1 MFTSKDIKVFDDK
14 IDDLENSAEILT
26 DKVNEGL
33 IKDQKAII
41 SIIERYIKDHNLIV
55 YGGNAQNLAIKRID
69 SLKGFYDDKDV
80 HDYDVYSFDPINDAI
95 NLTKQIFKA
104 GFKNILA
111 IEAIH
116 IETYSIKYYGTALC
130 DFSYMPKYIFDNLPI
145 FKVEGFN
152 IVNPYVAYIDFMR
165 MFNDPLTSS
174 SFRWSKNFE
183 RFNLMQEYY
192 PLRTKELKDNNSD
205 NIDKSIEKDLRKII
219 SKSNTLIY
227 TGIECFNKYALVSKC
242 DKIGLEY
249 LTLVSSN
256 YENDI
261 NMILTELKKKYN
273 VTTQERYPFFQFW
286 DFSIDI
292 RIDDKIVCKIY
303 KNNNIC
309 IPFKEVKNVKY
320 ASFTY
325 NLMWVMIEKLYY
337 SIYNSDC
344 SSKPKE
350 SKEIRIRY
358 DQIVNGMLF
367 MKDKYLKDHN
377 KTFLDDTIFQHFV
390 TDKCS
395 GVPLNPSDIKNNI
408 KNYRGFKFD
417 PNKKAANNENHI
429 YTNISGRFINNKG
442 NKFIKEPN

>member
-1 MFTSKDIKVFDDK
+1 MFTNKDIEVFDNK
-14 IDDLENSAEILT
+14 IDDLEDSAEILT

-33 IKDQKAII
+33 IKNQKAII
-41 SIIERYIKDHNLIV
+41 SIIESYIKEHQLIV
-55 YGGNAQNLAIKRID
+55 YGGNAQNLAIKKID
-69 SLKGFYDDKDV
+69 PKGVFYDDKDV
-80 HDYDVYSFDPINDAI
+80 HDYDVYSFDPRTDAI

-116 IETYSIKYYGTALC
+116 VETYSIKYYGTPLC

-145 FKVEGFN
+145 LSVDGFK
-152 IVNPYVAYIDFMR
+152 IVNPYLAYIDFMR

-183 RFNLMQEYY
+183 RFNMMQKYY
-192 PLRTKELKDNNSD
+192 PLTSKELKNDIKD

-219 SKSNTLIY
+219 SKSDSLIY
-227 TGIECFNKYALVSKC
+227 TGIECFNKYASLCKC
-242 DKIGLEY
+242 DKLGLEY
-249 LTLVSSN
+249 LTLVSTN
-256 YENDI
+256 YLNDVK
-261 NMILTELKKKYN
+261 MILSELKKKYN
-273 VTTQERYPFFQFW
+273 ITTQERYPFFQFW

-292 RIDDKIVCKIY
+292 RINDKLVCKIY

-325 NLMWVMIEKLYY
+325 NLMWVMIEKFYY
-337 SIYNSDC
+337 SIYDADC
-344 SSKPKE
+344 SGRPKQNN
-350 SKEIRIRY
+350 EIIKRY
-358 DQIVNGMLF
+358 DQIINGMLF
-367 MKDKYLKDHN
+367 IKDKYLKEHK

-395 GVPLNPSDIKNNI
+395 GVPLNPSDIKNSI
-408 KNYRGFKFD
+408 KNYRGFKYD
-417 PNKKAANNENHI
+417 PNKKTINNESYI
-429 YTNISGRFINNKG
+429 YTNISGRFINSIG
-442 NKFIKEPN
+442 NKFIKNN

>member
-1 MFTSKDIKVFDDK
+1 MFTNKDIEVFDNK
-14 IDDLENSAEILT
+14 IDDLEDSAEVLT

-33 IKDQKAII
+33 IKNQKAII
-41 SIIERYIKDHNLIV
+41 SIIESYIKEHQLIV
-55 YGGNAQNLAIKRID
+55 YGGNAQNLAIKKID
-69 SLKGFYDDKDV
+69 PKGVFYDDKDV
-80 HDYDVYSFDPINDAI
+80 HDYDVYSFDPRTDAI

-116 IETYSIKYYGTALC
+116 VETYSIKYYGTPLC

-152 IVNPYVAYIDFMR
+152 IVNPYLAYIDFMR

-183 RFNLMQEYY
+183 RFNMMQKYY
-192 PLRTKELKDNNSD
+192 PLTSKELKNDIKD

-219 SKSNTLIY
+219 SKSDSLIY
-227 TGIECFNKYALVSKC
+227 TGIECFNKYASLCKC

-249 LTLVSSN
+249 LTLVSTN
-256 YENDI
+256 YLDDVK
-261 NMILTELKKKYN
+261 MILSELKKKYN
-273 VTTQERYPFFQFW
+273 ITTQDRYPFFQFW

-292 RIDDKIVCKIY
+292 RINDKLVCKIY

-325 NLMWVMIEKLYY
+325 NLMWVMIEKFYY
-337 SIYNSDC
+337 SIYDADC
-344 SSKPKE
+344 SGRPKQNN
-350 SKEIRIRY
+350 EIIKRY
-358 DQIVNGMLF
+358 DQIINGMLF
-367 MKDKYLKDHN
+367 IKDKYLKEHK

-395 GVPLNPSDIKNNI
+395 GVPLNPSDIKNSI
-408 KNYRGFKFD
+408 KNYRGFKYD
-417 PNKKAANNENHI
+417 PNKKTVNNESYI
-429 YTNISGRFINNKG
+429 YTNISGRFINSIG
-442 NKFIKEPN
+442 NKFIKNN

>member
-1 MFTSKDIKVFDDK
+1 MFTNKDIEVFDNK
-14 IDDLENSAEILT
+14 IDDLEDSAEILT

-33 IKDQKAII
+33 IKNQKAII
-41 SIIERYIKDHNLIV
+41 SIIESYIKEHQLIV
-55 YGGNAQNLAIKRID
+55 YGGNAQNLAIKKID
-69 SLKGFYDDKDV
+69 PKGVFYDDKDV
-80 HDYDVYSFDPINDAI
+80 HDYDVYSFDPRTDAI

-116 IETYSIKYYGTALC
+116 VETYSIKYYGTPLC

-145 FKVEGFN
+145 LSVDGFK
-152 IVNPYVAYIDFMR
+152 IVNPYLAYIDFMR

-183 RFNLMQEYY
+183 RFNMMQKYY
-192 PLRTKELKDNNSD
+192 PLKSKELKNDIKD

-219 SKSNTLIY
+219 SKSDSLIY
-227 TGIECFNKYALVSKC
+227 TGIECFNKYASLCKC
-242 DKIGLEY
+242 DKLGLEY
-249 LTLVSSN
+249 LTLVSTN
-256 YENDI
+256 YLDDVK
-261 NMILTELKKKYN
+261 MILSELKKKYN
-273 VTTQERYPFFQFW
+273 ITTQERYPFFQFW

-292 RIDDKIVCKIY
+292 RINDKLVCKIY

-325 NLMWVMIEKLYY
+325 NLMWVMIEKFYY
-337 SIYNSDC
+337 SIYDADC
-344 SSKPKE
+344 SGRPKQNN
-350 SKEIRIRY
+350 EIIKRY
-358 DQIVNGMLF
+358 DQIINGMLF
-367 MKDKYLKDHN
+367 IKDKYLKEHK

-395 GVPLNPSDIKNNI
+395 GVPLNPSDIKNSI
-408 KNYRGFKFD
+408 KNYRGFKYD
-417 PNKKAANNENHI
+417 PNKKTVNNESYI
-429 YTNISGRFINNKG
+429 YTNISGRFINSIG
-442 NKFIKEPN
+442 NKFIKNN